1 MIARRSLLLGFGG
14 LLAGGRA
21 LAQTPAG
28 PAPAPPPAVDAD
40 DLPSLLTA
48 TGAPAV
54 GGMVVTPTGVS
65 WLQVAGR
72 RRLDQP
78 DPVTREDKWHLGSNT
93 KAMSA
98 ALYAKL
104 VEGGR
109 ARWGATVGELFPDV
123 TIDPAFRGVT
133 IEQLLGHRSGI
144 QDAPIVMGGWLM
156 RAHRDTRPI
165 EQQRAELAAQ
175 VLGAAPTGAPGAF
188 AYSNVGYV
196 IAGAAME
203 RITGRRWEDA
213 MSEGLF
219 QPLGMTSAGFGPPE
233 GAQPSGHAGA
243 QPMPTQDN
251 PVALGPAGR
260 SHMSLT
266 DYAKFLRLF
275 LTRGRDYL
283 QPASVEKLTTALPV
297 RDGERPYALG
307 WGAAPDRPWA
317 RGPALS
323 HEGSNTMWH
332 AFAAVAPARGLAI
345 ATVSNGEPGGTQA
358 TQTLGRALIA
368 RFAPV

>member
-1 MIARRSLLLGFGG
+1 MIARRSLLLGLGS
-14 LLAGGRA
+14 LALSSPA
-21 LAQTPAG
+21 WAQG
-28 PAPAPPPAVDAD
+28 PAAAPLAADPD
-40 DLPSLLTA
+40 DLQALLTA

-65 WLQVAGR
+65 WSGVAGR

-78 DPVTREDKWHLGSNT
+78 DVVTLQDKWHLGSNT

-104 VEGGR
+104 VEAGR
-109 ARWGATVGELFPDV
+109 ARWGATVAELFPGV
-123 TIDPAFRGVT
+123 TVDPAFRTTT
-133 IEQLLGHRSGI
+133 IEHLLGHRSGV
-144 QDAPIVMGGWLM
+144 QDAPLMMSGWLM
-156 RAHRDTRPI
+156 QAHRDGRPV
-165 EQQRAELAAQ
+165 EAQRAELAAQ
-175 VLGAAPTGAPGAF
+175 VLGSAPTGAPGAF

-203 RITGRRWEDA
+203 RITGKRWEDA
-213 MSEGLF
+213 MSELLF
-219 QPLGMTSAGFGPPE
+219 APLGMTSAGFGPPE
-233 GAQPSGHAGA
+233 GAQPCGHVGP
-243 QPMPTQDN
+243 QPMPARDN
-251 PVALGPAGR
+251 PAALGPAGR
-260 SHMSLT
+260 SHMNLA

-275 LTRGRDYL
+275 LTRGGEFL
-283 QPASVEKLTTALPV
+283 QPASVEKLTSALPV
-297 RDGERPYALG
+297 RDGERPYAMG
-307 WGAAPDRPWA
+307 WGVAADRPWA

-332 AFAAVAPARGLAI
+332 AFAAVAPARGVAV

>member
-21 LAQTPAG
+21 LAQTPSGA
-28 PAPAPPPAVDAD
+28 APPPPPAVDPN
-40 DLPSLLTA
+40 DLPALLTS

-54 GGMVVTPTGVS
+54 GGVVVTPTTVR

-78 DPVTREDKWHLGSNT
+78 EPVTREDKWHLGSNT

-109 ARWGATVGELFPDV
+109 THWGATLAQLFPDV
-123 TIDPAFRGVT
+123 TINPAFRTTTV
-133 IEQLLGHRSGI
+133 EQLLGHRSGI

-165 EQQRAELAAQ
+165 QQQRAELAAQ
-175 VLGAAPTGAPGAF
+175 VLGSAPTGTPGAF

-196 IAGAAME
+196 LAGAAME
-203 RITGRRWEDA
+203 RITGQRWEDA
-213 MSEGLF
+213 MRERLF
-219 QPLGMTSAGFGPPE
+219 RPLGMTSAGFGPP
-233 GAQPSGHAGA
+233 GADQPSGHAGA
-243 QPMPTQDN
+243 QPMPERDN
-251 PVALGPAGR
+251 PEALGPAGR
-260 SHMSLT
+260 SHMSLP

-275 LTRGRDYL
+275 LTRGGEYL
-283 QPASVEKLTTALPV
+283 QPASVEKLITPLPV
-297 RDGERPYALG
+297 RDSERPYAMG
-307 WGAAPDRPWA
+307 WGVAPDRPWA

-332 AFAAVAPARGLAI
+332 AFAAVAPERGLAV